1 MVRHVLFYSLRGVF
15 SANLIEAGIVFF
27 KAIIEHLAESKRR
40 EEISIVKINKLEERV
55 AIIERRSHIYN
66 IENQQLIRINK
77 TRGRRKDVLLT
88 KRVNEE
94 ELLNA
99 IKDYLHGRR
108 IDNDEVDLTKYV
120 IPTPRFAI
128 FLYQILDRNGL
139 IVHGEKPQM
148 RYSAYGRFLQQ
159 CTGLNYAPARQ
170 NYVRMMNCYNA
181 FCCDGKEIKL
191 YELDL
196 FNIPIGFKQ
205 RSDAELLKKQYD
217 YLETQLCLH
226 PFFQKIL

>member
-128 FLYQILDRNGL
+128 FLYQILDRKGL

-159 CTGLNYAPARQ
+159 CTGLNYTPARQ

>member
-77 TRGRRKDVLLT
+77 TRGRRKDILLT

-128 FLYQILDRNGL
+128 FLYQILDRKGL

-217 YLETQLCLH
+217 YMETQLCLH

>member
-66 IENQQLIRINK
+66 IENQQLIKINK

-88 KRVNEE
+88 KGVNEE

-128 FLYQILDRNGL
+128 FLYQILDRKGL

-205 RSDAELLKKQYD
+205 RSDAELIKKQYD

>member
-128 FLYQILDRNGL
+128 LLYKILDRKGL

-205 RSDAELLKKQYD
+205 RSDAELIKKQYD

>member
-128 FLYQILDRNGL
+128 FLYQILDRKGL